1 MKRYFLLLVISC
13 MLLSGCHHSHHHHQH
28 KNTSAGPSP
37 HSNKS
42 WLAGDHHI
50 HSHYSVGWDKRV
62 SPPKAK
68 LGGDAV
74 YSTPKNAQMAKQ
86 HGLSWMVT
94 TDHGGPNH
102 SKINL
107 NQAYPELLRSRQAI
121 PDLIQFYGLELD
133 TPGAGHSSVI
143 MPHSHT
149 EATDLHD
156 IEHQFGAREV
166 HPHDPSRQTEA
177 KMLEAL
183 TMMDQLAHKPV
194 VFANHPSR
202 TAKGLGQYGRV
213 SPSELRNWND
223 TAPDVAVG
231 MEGAPGHQAST
242 LNEDSTLNPNKPR
255 GGYKKYPT
263 MGGFDQMTARL
274 GGFWDSML
282 GEGRKWWITATSDSH
297 KHYTEGRADFWPG
310 EYSKTYVYAEKSYDG
325 ILSGLRHGNVFVT
338 TGDLIS
344 ELYLSAQISDQAS
357 APNSVQNS
365 VQNRNH
371 HSAMIGETL
380 QVKRGENVT
389 LTVKF
394 LDPQATN
401 GNGQNPA
408 VKRVD
413 VITGLMTAKTN
424 DRSRDSNPSTKVFNR
439 YHAADWQPEGNYQ
452 SITVNLGRIE
462 QNSYI
467 RVRGTNTSELEPQ
480 PDAKGEDPWRDLWF
494 YSNPVFINV
503 VD

>member
-1 MKRYFLLLVISC
+1 MQRYFIFTLLSSLLLT
-13 MLLSGCHHSHHHHQH
+13 GCQHSHVHMHQH
-28 KNTSAGPSP
+28 DHTNKIANNSD
-37 HSNKS
+37 KS

-50 HSHYSVGWDKRV
+50 HSHYSVGWNKKV

-86 HGLSWMVT
+86 HGLIWMVT

-107 NQAYPELLRSRQAI
+107 NQAYPELLRSRKAI

-143 MPHSHT
+143 MPHSHH
-149 EATDLHD
+149 EASDLYH
-156 IEHQFGAREV
+156 IEHHFGAKEV

-183 TMMDQLAHKPV
+183 NAMNKLSKKPV

-202 TAKGLGQYGRV
+202 SATGLGKYGRV
-213 SPSELRNWND
+213 SPTELRNWND

-242 LNEDSTLNPNKPR
+242 LNKDGSLNPNKPR
-255 GGYKKYPT
+255 GGYKKFPT
-263 MGGFDQMTARL
+263 MGGFDQMTAQL

-310 EYSKTYVYAEKSYDG
+310 EYSKTYVYAEKSYQD

-344 ELYLSAQISDQAS
+344 ELFVSVKGSA
-357 APNSVQNS
+357 
-365 VQNRNH
+365 H
-371 HSAMIGETL
+371 HSANIGETL
-380 QVKRGENVT
+380 VIKQNEPTT
-389 LTVKF
+389 LTIKF
-394 LDPQATN
+394 LDPFGNNAAGRNPEVNRIDVIIGAITGTASSKSADTN
-401 GNGQNPA
+401 PTTRIL
-408 VKRVD
+408 KRVY
-413 VITGLMTAKTN
+413 K
-424 DRSRDSNPSTKVFNR
+424 S
-439 YHAADWQPEGNYQ
+439 DWHTEGNYKV
-452 SITVNLGRIE
+452 ITLPLKLATK
-462 QNSYI
+462 NSYI
-467 RVRGTNTSELEPQ
+467 RIRGTNTNELEPQ
-480 PDAKGEDPWRDLWF
+480 PDAKGEDPWSDLWF
-494 YSNPVFINV
+494 YSNPVFIKVNN
-503 VD
+503 D